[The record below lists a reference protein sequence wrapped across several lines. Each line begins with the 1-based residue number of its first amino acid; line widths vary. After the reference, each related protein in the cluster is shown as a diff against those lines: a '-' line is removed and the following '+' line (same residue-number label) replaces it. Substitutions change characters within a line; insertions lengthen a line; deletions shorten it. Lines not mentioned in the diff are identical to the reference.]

1 MASMPDPSWNK
12 NAQKSAAIST
22 MTEQQHEEEFCEVPQ
37 SQLPD
42 RILSFMENNDLPVF
56 IDKKKC
62 NTIKFRTSRPEFNI
76 QQQDSSSSAQLQPPL
91 QAQKRWNFVHSGGAE
106 STTTRH

>member
-1 MASMPDPSWNK
+1 MASMPEVHWNK
-12 NAQKSAAIST
+12 QTPKAMAMST
-22 MTEQQHEEEFCEVPQ
+22 MTDQAEFCEVPQ

-62 NTIKFRTSRPEFNI
+62 NTIKFRTSRPEI
-76 QQQDSSSSAQLQPPL
+76 
-91 QAQKRWNFVHSGGAE
+91 KIYE
-106 STTTRH
+106 SMQRQSLVLHDAAFIRK

>member
-1 MASMPDPSWNK
+1 MQRLKSRAMASMPDVQWNK
-12 NAQKSAAIST
+12 HTPNATHIST
-22 MTEQQHEEEFCEVPQ
+22 MTDQAEFCEVPQ

-62 NTIKFRTSRPEFNI
+62 NTIKFRTSRPEMRI
-76 QQQDSSSSAQLQPPL
+76 Y
-91 QAQKRWNFVHSGGAE
+91 E
-106 STTTRH
+106 SM